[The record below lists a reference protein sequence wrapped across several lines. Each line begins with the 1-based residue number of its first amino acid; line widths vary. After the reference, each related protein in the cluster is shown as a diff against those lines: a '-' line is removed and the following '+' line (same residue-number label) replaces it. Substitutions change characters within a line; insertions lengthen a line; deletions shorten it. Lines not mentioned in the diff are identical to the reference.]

1 MSSILG
7 SKRDNTEVFTG
18 DSNKKLLSILEKYK
32 QKHADSTANI
42 EKDPFS
48 NISGLKDI
56 DNKYNIMSNK
66 GGKRKTRKG
75 RKGRNGRKTRKGRR
89 R

>member
-7 SKRDNTEVFTG
+7 SKRDNTEVFNE
-18 DSNKKLLSILEKYK
+18 DSNKKLMSILEKYK

-42 EKDPFS
+42 DRDPFS
-48 NISGLKDI
+48 NIHGLKNI
-56 DNKYNIMSNK
+56 DKKYNNMTNK

-75 RKGRNGRKTRKGRR
+75 RIVRKTRKGRKGR
-89 R
+89 RR

>member
-7 SKRDNTEVFTG
+7 SKRDNTEVFNQ
-18 DSNKKLLSILEKYK
+18 DFNKKLLSILEKYK
-32 QKHADSTANI
+32 QKHADYTANI

-48 NISGLKDI
+48 NISGFKDI

-66 GGKRKTRKG
+66 GGKRKTRKTIK
-75 RKGRNGRKTRKGRR
+75 RRKTRKGRR